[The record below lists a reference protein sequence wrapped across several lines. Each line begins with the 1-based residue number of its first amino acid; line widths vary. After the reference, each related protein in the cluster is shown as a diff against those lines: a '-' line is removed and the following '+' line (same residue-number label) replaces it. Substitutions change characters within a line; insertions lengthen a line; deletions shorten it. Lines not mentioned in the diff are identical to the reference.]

1 VNIHSIPL
9 GIVGVLLALF
19 VAIQLVPVVL
29 AHRMKGRQ
37 APDMSALLN
46 ERQRRAPRLLLYFW
60 SPSCGMCRSVTP
72 IIEEL
77 MKERDDVISVDITQH
92 MELARAY
99 RIMGTPAM
107 AVVERG
113 MIVSV
118 RLGARTL
125 SQIHKMLEG

>member
-1 VNIHSIPL
+1 
-9 GIVGVLLALF
+9 
-19 VAIQLVPVVL
+19 
-29 AHRMKGRQ
+29 
-37 APDMSALLN
+37 
-46 ERQRRAPRLLLYFW
+46 
-60 SPSCGMCRSVTP
+60 
-72 IIEEL
+72 
-77 MKERDDVISVDITQH
+77 